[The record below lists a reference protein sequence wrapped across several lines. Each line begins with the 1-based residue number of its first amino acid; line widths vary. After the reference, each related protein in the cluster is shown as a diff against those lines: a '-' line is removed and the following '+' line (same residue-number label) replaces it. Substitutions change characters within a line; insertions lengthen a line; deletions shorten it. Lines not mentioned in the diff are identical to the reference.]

1 MSGSIALLL
10 RRLAFF
16 AASVLLIGSALV
28 MVTLLL
34 AVWTVRVLW
43 LKVTGRPAV
52 PFAMHGWS
60 RNAFRRPARPEGRA
74 DVIDVEAR
82 QLS

>member
-1 MSGSIALLL
+1 MPASIALLL

-16 AASVLLIGSALV
+16 AASVLLVGSALI
-28 MVTLLL
+28 MFTLLL

-52 PFAMHGWS
+52 PFAMHRWQH
-60 RNAFRRPARPEGRA
+60 NAFRRGAPQQGRA

-82 QLS
+82 HLS